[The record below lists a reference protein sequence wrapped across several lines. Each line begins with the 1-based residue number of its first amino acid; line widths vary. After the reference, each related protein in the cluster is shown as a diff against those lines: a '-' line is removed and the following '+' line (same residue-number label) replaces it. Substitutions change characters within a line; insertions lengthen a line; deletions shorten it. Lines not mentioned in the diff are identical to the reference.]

1 MQAEPV
7 RLLLAAAVFLAA
19 VPMHRAFRA
28 APRLRPFAPAV
39 GRAEAACPVASTVP
53 GHARARVH
61 LALAATAVQAD
72 SATGKAG
79 ATPLV
84 YDGTLTQR
92 QADFSVEDRIKL
104 ARMLDDFGMNYIEAG
119 WPTVFPADR
128 VFFVR
133 ARDEL
138 DPTCFG
144 KLVAMAPLLSAGESG
159 GPTSTVESL
168 LKTGAVNVGVAVNAA
183 STHGSLDETLGSTLK
198 LLRAGRADGGVVAH
212 LHNAM
217 HAYRTD
223 AATVTALIGVACK
236 AGADIVL
243 LVDTGGTAT
252 PWEVEAMTRHLQAAV
267 QWGDTRLGVDCRDQ
281 SELSVAAT
289 LYAARQGVG
298 VLAGTVNGFGGSADL
313 AVVLP
318 VLQLKMATL
327 LKRTP
332 HGCGFILVNI
342 LEH

>member
-28 APRLRPFAPAV
+28 APLLRPLAPAV
-39 GRAEAACPVASTVP
+39 GRAAAACSCASTVRTR
-53 GHARARVH
+53 GR
-61 LALAATAVQAD
+61 LALAATAVQAG
-72 SATGKAG
+72 SASGKAG

-92 QADFSVEDRIKL
+92 QAEFSVEDKIKL

-138 DPTCFG
+138 DPACFG
-144 KLVAMAPLLSAGESG
+144 KLVAMAPLPSAGAGG
-159 GPTSTVESL
+159 GPTSTAEAL

-183 STHGSLDETLGSTLK
+183 STHGNLGETLETTLE

-223 AATVTALIGVACK
+223 AATVTALIGAACK

-252 PWEVEAMTRHLQAAV
+252 PWEVEAMTRHLQGAV

-298 VLAGTVNGFGGSADL
+298 VLAGTVNGFGGSTDL

-318 VLQLKMATL
+318 VLQLKMATI
-327 LKRTP
+327 LKS
-332 HGCGFILVNI
+332 GNNSQKDCGGFL
-342 LEH
+342 

>member
-28 APRLRPFAPAV
+28 VPRLRPLAPAV
-39 GRAEAACPVASTVP
+39 VRTATACPGARTVP
-53 GHARARVH
+53 GHARARERLVI
-61 LALAATAVQAD
+61 AATAVQAG
-72 SATGKAG
+72 SAPEKAG

-92 QADFSVEDRIKL
+92 QAEFSVEDRIKL

-138 DPTCFG
+138 DPACFG
-144 KLVAMAPLLSAGESG
+144 KLVAMAPLPSAGAGG
-159 GPTSTVESL
+159 GPTSTAEAL

-183 STHGSLDETLGSTLK
+183 STHGSLDEALGATLK

-223 AATVTALIGVACK
+223 AATVTALISAACK

-243 LVDTGGTAT
+243 LVDTGGTST
-252 PWEVEAMTRHLQAAV
+252 PWEVEAMTRHLQGAV

-318 VLQLKMATL
+318 VLQLKMATI

-332 HGCGFILVNI
+332 YSGGFI
-342 LEH
+342 